1 MTIEHCLT
9 PKFKSH
15 NVDVNEMSE
24 KVTSSLSWCSR
35 LQKCVWSSFHNK
47 VASFTSLQLHS
58 IFRTRRAW
66 FGIRLENS
74 QELQRYEID
83 WNWMKLISK
92 HKNVTMRMCTNC
104 SDWIPISAK
113 LWNTLEHAHL
123 AFSPKKTG
131 FATRRS
137 TPARRKPVAR
147 TFGISCK
154 EILGPF
160 YIFCSGSLF
169 FRELFV
175 ELLTQLF

>member
-1 MTIEHCLT
+1 MYSTLRNLIFET
-9 PKFKSH
+9 ES
-15 NVDVNEMSE
+15 SE
-24 KVTSSLSWCSR
+24 LNMKL
-35 LQKCVWSSFHNK
+35 N
-47 VASFTSLQLHS
+47 
-58 IFRTRRAW
+58 
-66 FGIRLENS
+66 
-74 QELQRYEID
+74 EID
-83 WNWMKLISK
+83 FKLL
-92 HKNVTMRMCTNC
+92 RMCTNG

-113 LWNTLEHAHL
+113 FWNTLEHVHL
-123 AFSPKKTG
+123 AFSPKKPG

-137 TPARRKPVAR
+137 APARRKPVAR